1 MNIDTK
7 IIKVG
12 YKPYLSEGSLT
23 TPIFKSSTFCFKSA
37 EDGER
42 SFKIAYGIDKKK
54 ENEDPC
60 LIYTRV
66 NNPNMEILEE
76 KLAVLDNAELSLVF
90 SSGMAAISNTM
101 FTFLHPNDCILFN
114 EPVYGGTEFL
124 LKNILPQYGIECIPF
139 KSGSSKE
146 DIIEIAANKTNIKMI
161 FVETPCNPLVKL
173 TSINEM
179 NLARDEIDKNI
190 VIAVDNT
197 FSGPF
202 YLKPLELGADI
213 NIYSMTKFIG
223 GHSDVVAGSISGK
236 AKYINQ
242 VKVLRTIMG
251 TVLDPDS
258 CWLVQR
264 SLYTLKLRM
273 NAQTNN
279 TKLLYNYLKKSSY
292 VKNVYYPGG
301 DNDEIQNL
309 IFKSE
314 YSNSGSL
321 ISFEIIGG
329 KTKAFKILN
338 SFKIVRLAVSLG
350 SVDTLIQHPSSMT
363 HSDLSLE
370 DQNKIG
376 ITESLLRCSV
386 GLEDINDIIS
396 DFENAFSCKQVVE
409 NNIPLHF

>member
-1 MNIDTK
+1 
-7 IIKVG
+7 
-12 YKPYLSEGSLT
+12 
-23 TPIFKSSTFCFKSA
+23 
-37 EDGER
+37 
-42 SFKIAYGIDKKK
+42 
-54 ENEDPC
+54 
-60 LIYTRV
+60 
-66 NNPNMEILEE
+66 
-76 KLAVLDNAELSLVF
+76 
-90 SSGMAAISNTM
+90 
-101 FTFLHPNDCILFN
+101 
-114 EPVYGGTEFL
+114 
-124 LKNILPQYGIECIPF
+124 
-139 KSGSSKE
+139 
-146 DIIEIAANKTNIKMI
+146 MI

-179 NLARDEIDKNI
+179 SLARDEIDKNI

-197 FSGPF
+197 FSDSF
-202 YLKPLELGADI
+202 YLRPLELGADI

-251 TVLDPDS
+251 TILDPDS

-376 ITESLLRCSV
+376 ITESLLRC
-386 GLEDINDIIS
+386 
-396 DFENAFSCKQVVE
+396 
-409 NNIPLHF
+409 